1 MPHRSSSYAGSK
13 FRNSEVCFSHSS
25 LFFRSLQQPLQFLVP
40 VSFQGSSVLI
50 AFVPIPSVLNNQPP
64 GSVLCLHD
72 ASCIQPVLT
81 NLSIYNSAEMLS
93 IFYLDLGTA
102 SYPDSSHYNSSCK
115 SCPISFLK
123 SQPITPS
130 CSNTFI
136 GCPLQP
142 REYHLSLQL
151 SRPLLPF
158 QSCLPL
164 TFPVLWPP
172 SNTPIYL
179 YLLCSSSRMAFL
191 PYLLLKSM

>member
-1 MPHRSSSYAGSK
+1 M
-13 FRNSEVCFSHSS
+13 
-25 LFFRSLQQPLQFLVP
+25 
-40 VSFQGSSVLI
+40 SFQGSSFLI
-50 AFVPIPSVLNNQPP
+50 AFVPIPSVLNSQPL
-64 GSVLCLHD
+64 GSVLCPHD

-81 NLSIYNSAEMLS
+81 ICSTYDLAEMLS

-102 SYPDSSHYNSSCK
+102 SYPDSFHYNSIH
-115 SCPISFLK
+115 PATAAIISFLK

-164 TFPVLWPP
+164 TFLCFGHLQTHP
-172 SNTPIYL
+172 SIFICY
-179 YLLCSSSRMAFL
+179 F
-191 PYLLLKSM
+191 LLLNVISPLSLIKVYVTSRSISMVSMKTSSYPFLL